1 VASARIVEALD
12 ELEHGHAGFGLRL
25 EPSSIEKLGLMAQA
39 HQATIMAL
47 I

>member
-1 VASARIVEALD
+1 
-12 ELEHGHAGFGLRL
+12 LRL